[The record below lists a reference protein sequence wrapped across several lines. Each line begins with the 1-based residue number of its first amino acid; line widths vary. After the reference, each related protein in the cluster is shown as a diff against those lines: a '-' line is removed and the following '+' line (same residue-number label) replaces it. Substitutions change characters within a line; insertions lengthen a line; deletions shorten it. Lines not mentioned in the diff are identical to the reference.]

1 MLPFLRPLAAAIAIA
16 CAAILAGCS
25 SVASSGIFGSDGR
38 NPSHWRDAIE
48 AATKISTRTVRGRM
62 HFACTY
68 DAKGFY
74 WRFLHPSGALY
85 RDNAIV
91 GTLNADWSLTAL
103 DGTVLKMSVLTN
115 GPRHSAADLADAV
128 FKATAPKKGTF
139 AGVRYVERTHAKGGM
154 PLTKCSASQ
163 QGQRLSRPFEADYT
177 FWR

>member
-1 MLPFLRPLAAAIAIA
+1 MPPFLRPLLAASAIA

-25 SVASSGIFGSDGR
+25 SLTSSGIFGSDDQHA
-38 NPSHWRDAIE
+38 SHWRDAIE
-48 AATKISTRTVRGRM
+48 SATKISTRTVRGRM

-85 RDNAIV
+85 RNNVIV

-115 GPRHSAADLADAV
+115 GPRNSAADLADAV

-139 AGVRYVERTHAKGGM
+139 AGVRYVERTHSKGGM

-163 QGQRLSRPFEADYT
+163 QGQRLVRPFEADYT